1 MNETLRV
8 ACVQCN
14 AGADLDAGIAAA
26 EARTRA
32 AVEQGARFVTLPEY
46 FSQLDLRAGRL
57 NVTAYAEAEH
67 PALAAFRALA
77 AELGVWMLLGSLPIA
92 AGDGRAFNRS
102 FLLDAEGHIVA
113 RYDKIHLFDVDL
125 SEGERYR
132 ESDVIAP
139 GDRAVTAGT
148 PWGTVGLSICYD
160 LRFPHLYRRLAKD
173 GAAML
178 MVPAA
183 FTRTTGR
190 AHWHVLLRARA
201 IENGA
206 FVIAPAQCGEHG
218 EGATYG
224 HSLIVDPWGR
234 VLADG
239 GEEPGVVTA
248 EIDLGEVARVRAKI
262 PSLRHDRPF
271 S

>member
-1 MNETLRV
+1 MNELLRI

-14 AGADLDAGIAAA
+14 AGEDLDAGIAAA
-26 EARTRA
+26 VAMTREAA
-32 AVEQGARFVTLPEY
+32 ALGARFVTLPEY
-46 FSQLDLRAGRL
+46 FSQLDVRGGRL
-57 NVTAYAEAEH
+57 HLKAFEEARH
-67 PALAAFRALA
+67 PALVACRALA
-77 AELGVWMLLGSLPIA
+77 AELGVWMLLGSIPVPA
-92 AGDGRAFNRS
+92 ADGRAFNRS
-102 FLLDAEGHIVA
+102 ILLDADGEIVA

-125 SEGERYR
+125 SADERYR

-139 GDRAVTAGT
+139 GDRAVTAET
-148 PWGTVGLSICYD
+148 PWGKAGLSICYD
-160 LRFPHLYRRLAKD
+160 LRFPHLYRHLAKE
-173 GAAML
+173 GAGML

-183 FTRTTGR
+183 FTRTTGK
-190 AHWHVLLRARA
+190 AHWHVLVRARA

-234 VLADG
+234 VLAEG
-239 GEEPGVVTA
+239 GEEPGVVLA
-248 EIDLGEVARVRAKI
+248 DLDLGEVARVRAKI